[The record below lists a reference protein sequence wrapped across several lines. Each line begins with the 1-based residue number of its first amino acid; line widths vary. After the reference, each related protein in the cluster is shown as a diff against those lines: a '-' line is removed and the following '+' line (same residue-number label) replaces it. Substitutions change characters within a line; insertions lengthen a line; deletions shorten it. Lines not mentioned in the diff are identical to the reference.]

1 MCLCVN
7 KNNYMDLSIIF
18 VNYKTAQLLLD
29 CIDSIYKQTKTLSL
43 EIIVADNFSQD
54 DSKEIV
60 VGKYPEVVWIDM
72 DYNAGFARA
81 NNAGIKIA
89 NGEFILILNTDTIIL
104 DSALDKVVA
113 LFKAEKEAVACGVQ
127 LLNTDSSNQISGA
140 HFIKGGL
147 NFLLPL
153 PYLGKFVRYWG
164 YRLKSTVP
172 SITSVSEKVEVDWI
186 VGAFILTT
194 KKVAQ
199 ATLLD
204 EDFFMYAEEI
214 EWCYRLR
221 KQGKLFLFEA
231 PKVIHLGGATSG
243 SFYDTEE
250 SDNSKNLWNKK
261 GKQILISMMLRI
273 RKQFGISWFLIML
286 LLFIGEI
293 PVFAVGLFIEKIV
306 GKRSRFNWLAFKN
319 YCTNI
324 LVLVSLTGKI
334 ISNKPHFYK
343 V

>member
-1 MCLCVN
+1 
-7 KNNYMDLSIIF
+7 MDLSIIF
-18 VNYKTAQLLLD
+18 VNYKTGQLLLD
-29 CIDSIYKQTKTLSL
+29 CIDSIYTQTKIVSV

-54 DSKEIV
+54 DSKQIV
-60 VGKYPEVVWIDM
+60 TSKYTEVVWIDM
-72 DYNAGFARA
+72 GYNAGFARA

-89 NGEFILILNTDTIIL
+89 TGEFVLILNTDTIIL
-104 DSALDKVVA
+104 DGALDKAVA
-113 LFKAEKEAVACGVQ
+113 LFKVEKEAVACGVQ
-127 LLNTDSSNQISGA
+127 LLNKDGSNQISGA

-153 PYLGKFVRYWG
+153 PYLGNFVRYWG
-164 YRLKSTVP
+164 YQLKSTIP
-172 SITSVSEKVEVDWI
+172 SITSISDKVEVDWI

-194 KKVAQ
+194 KKIAQ

-221 KQGKLFLFEA
+221 KKGKLFLYEE

-243 SFYDTEE
+243 SFYNTEE

-261 GKQILISMMLRI
+261 GLQILISMMLRI
-273 RKQFGISWFLIML
+273 RKQFGIGWFLIML
-286 LLFIGEI
+286 AVFVVEI
-293 PVFAVGLFIEKIV
+293 PVFAIGIFLEKFFR
-306 GKRSRFNWLAFKN
+306 KQPLKYSWLDFKN
-319 YCTNI
+319 YCNNINI
-324 LVLVSLTGKI
+324 LLKHTSKI